1 MISDEPDKQLS
12 LLDVFKTL
20 KPPEKITQEA
30 FDHDDRHL
38 RRLVRLTHGQRA
50 EAGDLWEYT
59 QDLLYTEIQ
68 GPLFAYLLPFCLEAW
83 RDDLRGTDKSYG
95 GFVEQFYPVLAN
107 RRVFDLHLTLKQTAA
122 VSEFMRRTILDEIDD
137 QRGLAY
143 RGSGARPYRWVS
155 ALTTYGV
162 LLPDIG
168 RLWTTWWSLG
178 TVGRAVAAVQY
189 ISCLIYQETENP
201 VFAPWTRDEGGGP
214 LCLWELA
221 GHLYEHRWLE
231 PNVNFLKETLTVR
244 VVSDVLIRVLEQ
256 LVGQPEYAQAAEIQA
271 DLPLCTTTLEARCS
285 ELPRLLATKQS
296 PSPLLT
302 WST

>member
-1 MISDEPDKQLS
+1 MITDGPDKQLS

-30 FDHDDRHL
+30 FDRDDQHL
-38 RRLVRLTHGQRA
+38 RRLVRLSPGQRA
-50 EAGDLWEYT
+50 EADDLWEYT

-68 GPLFAYLLPFCLEAW
+68 GALLAYLLPFCLEAW
-83 RDDLRGTDKSYG
+83 RDDLRSTGNSYG

-107 RRVFDLHLTLKQTAA
+107 CRVFDMHLTLKQTAA
-122 VSEFMRRTILDEIDD
+122 VSEFMRRAILDEIDD

-162 LLPDIG
+162 LLPDVG
-168 RLWTTWWSLG
+168 RLWTAWWSLG
-178 TVGRAVAAVQY
+178 KVGRAIAAVQY
-189 ISCLIYQETENP
+189 ISCLMYGEMENP
-201 VFAPWTRDEGGGP
+201 IFAPWTRDEGGGP
-214 LCLWELA
+214 LCLWEFA

-231 PNVNFLKETLTVR
+231 PNVSFLRETLSVR
-244 VVSDVLIRVLEQ
+244 TVSDVLIRAVDQ
-256 LVGQPEYAQAAEIQA
+256 LVGQTEHAQAAGIQEDFA
-271 DLPLCTTTLEARCS
+271 LLESTLEARCS
-285 ELPRLLATKQS
+285 ELPRLLSTKQS
-296 PSPLLT
+296 PALQLT